1 MPPFNFGQQFSR
13 SFTQSFQAA
22 QDRQQ
27 QRKRQRALQRFRRRR
42 LEHLSE
48 KARKQRQLQRE
59 RMTQQRELEQRR
71 LDQQEE
77 AQEFRQGQAVAE
89 LMQQMYQNAQD
100 ARFRDR
106 RLDQQE
112 RRLDLREQRINA
124 QTGGRG
130 IQVTNDDFANMNP
143 LGEGQSVRLGTLPK
157 PLQASYLRSQRQG
170 QTDALDVNIFTD
182 QGGGQG
188 QGQQVPGA
196 PAESDVQEAPSFT
209 EQALT
214 GKFGGGAQAAAVGLK
229 GVGEAAD
236 AVSNFFQTSAPDS
249 VQQEAASA
257 VKGGVRELKKIANL
271 PPSQRTKAAARL
283 TTQLGKVDQALAGYQ
298 QSEKMKQTRKRLRDL
313 RRAVGRVTPGS
324 GQTRKIQQGL
334 QRGLDKQLT
343 LLEEAESLDEVNA
356 AMKNMRKMVSQNV
369 VGSQ

>member
-1 MPPFNFGQQFSR
+1 
-13 SFTQSFQAA
+13 
-22 QDRQQ
+22 
-27 QRKRQRALQRFRRRR
+27 
-42 LEHLSE
+42 
-48 KARKQRQLQRE
+48 
-59 RMTQQRELEQRR
+59 
-71 LDQQEE
+71 
-77 AQEFRQGQAVAE
+77 
-89 LMQQMYQNAQD
+89 
-100 ARFRDR
+100 
-106 RLDQQE
+106 
-112 RRLDLREQRINA
+112 
-124 QTGGRG
+124 
-130 IQVTNDDFANMNP
+130 
-143 LGEGQSVRLGTLPK
+143 
-157 PLQASYLRSQRQG
+157 
-170 QTDALDVNIFTD
+170 
-182 QGGGQG
+182 
-188 QGQQVPGA
+188 
-196 PAESDVQEAPSFT
+196 VQEAPSLT

-214 GKFGGGAQAAAVGLK
+214 GKFGGGAQAAALGLK
-229 GVGEAAD
+229 GVGEAAG

-257 VKGGVRELKKIANL
+257 VKRGVRELKKIANL

-298 QSEKMKQTRKRLRDL
+298 QSEKVTQTRKRLRDL

>member
-1 MPPFNFGQQFSR
+1 MPPFNFGQVTGQAFQ
-13 SFTQSFQAA
+13 QSFQAT

-27 QRKRQRALQRFRRRR
+27 QAKRQRALQRLRKRR
-42 LEHLSE
+42 LEQN
-48 KARKQRQLQRE
+48 ARQAREQRQLQK
-59 RMTQQRELEQRR
+59 QRLGLQK
-71 LDQQEE
+71 E
-77 AQEFRQGQAVAE
+77 AQEFRQDQAVAE
-89 LMQQMYQNAQD
+89 SMNTMLQNARQ
-100 ARFRDR
+100 ANIQER

-112 RRLDLREQRINA
+112 RRLDLREERINA

-143 LGEGQSVRLGTLPK
+143 LGDGQSVRLGTLPK
-157 PLQASYLRSQRQG
+157 PLQASYIRSQRQG
-170 QTDALDVNIFTD
+170 QTGALDVNIFAD
-182 QGGGQG
+182 QGDGQG
-188 QGQQVPGA
+188 QGQRVPGA
-196 PAESDVQEAPSFT
+196 PAESDVQEAPSLT

-214 GKFGGGAQAAAVGLK
+214 GKFGGGAQAAALGLK
-229 GVGEAAD
+229 GVDEAAG
-236 AVSNFFQTSAPDS
+236 AVSSFFQTSAPDS

-298 QSEKMKQTRKRLRDL
+298 QSEKVKQTRKRLRDL

>member
-1 MPPFNFGQQFSR
+1 MPPFNFGQVTGQAFQ
-13 SFTQSFQAA
+13 QSFQAT
-22 QDRQQ
+22 QERQQ
-27 QRKRQRALQRFRRRR
+27 QAKRQRALQRLRQRR
-42 LEHLSE
+42 LEQ
-48 KARKQRQLQRE
+48 KARQARKRRE
-59 RMTQQRELEQRR
+59 QNQEQF
-71 LDQQEE
+71 E
-77 AQEFRQGQAVAE
+77 ARQEFREKKFKAAQRQRAADS
-89 LMQQMYQNAQD
+89 MQQMYQNAQD
-100 ARFRDR
+100 ARFRER

-112 RRLDLREQRINA
+112 RRLDLREKRINA

-143 LGEGQSVRLGTLPK
+143 LEDGQSVRLGTLPK
-157 PLQASYLRSQRQG
+157 PLQASYIRSQRQG
-170 QTDALDVNIFTD
+170 QTGASDVNIFAD
-182 QGGGQG
+182 QGDG

-196 PAESDVQEAPSFT
+196 PSESDVQEAPSFT

-229 GVGEAAD
+229 GLGEAAD

-298 QSEKMKQTRKRLRDL
+298 QSEKVKQTRKRLRDL

-334 QRGLDKQLT
+334 QKGLDKQLT